1 MKNPKSEFENLTLEI
16 ESGFPGNY
24 SKQTLPHVDLR
35 AIQINNEG
43 NLVLAQLL
51 KYVHPTEAKGNYM
64 VSYFS
69 PLRNA
74 YVYLGTSPIDSTV
87 GINKIELESFQ
98 LSLKFRFIS
107 STELPQPIIDE
118 EASDSGDKIGRRTKE
133 RKIGYIIEKVARWR
147 NLYNGIQNAKGNTIR
162 MTLEEAAKQVDIS
175 KKSLDD
181 YLLQLRFG
189 RKFGFNFEEHKND
202 KVGLL
207 RAYVKKFKKLQTKI
221 GTEAGNLELRNLA
234 NEKGT
239 ALCKSNKCCVPPP
252 GVIQSRDFNLN

>member
-1 MKNPKSEFENLTLEI
+1 MKANKGEVENFTIEI

-24 SKQTLPHVDLR
+24 AKQAMSHIDSR
-35 AIQINNEG
+35 AIQFNSEGGLIASQLIKFINLQES
-43 NLVLAQLL
+43 
-51 KYVHPTEAKGNYM
+51 KGNFM
-64 VSYFS
+64 MSYYCHS
-69 PLRNA
+69 KSS
-74 YVYLGTSPIDSTV
+74 YVYLGTSPIENSLFIPKQDMEN
-87 GINKIELESFQ
+87 GQ
-98 LSLKFRFIS
+98 LIIKFRFIS
-107 STELPQPIIDE
+107 SMDLPQPAVED

-189 RKFGFNFEEHKND
+189 RKFGFNFEEHKNH

-207 RAYVKKFKKLQTKI
+207 RAYVKKFKKLQSKLA
-221 GTEAGNLELRNLA
+221 TEAGNIELRALA
-234 NEKGT
+234 SEKGT
-239 ALCKSNKCCVPPP
+239 PLCNSNKCCVPPP
-252 GVIQSRDFNLN
+252 GVLHARDFTL